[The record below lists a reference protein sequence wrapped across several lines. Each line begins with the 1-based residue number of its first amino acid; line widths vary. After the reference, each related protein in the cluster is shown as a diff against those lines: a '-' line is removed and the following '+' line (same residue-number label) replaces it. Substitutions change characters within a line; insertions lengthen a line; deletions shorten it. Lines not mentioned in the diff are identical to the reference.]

1 MKLDRMHHTR
11 IEHSLKSILL
21 FLCTDLDE
29 NVVGFSA
36 NPWIYAPRWFGI
48 FFVPVLTLVIPYAI
62 YQGIVSNN
70 LDSHG

>member
-1 MKLDRMHHTR
+1 
-11 IEHSLKSILL
+11 LL
-21 FLCTDLDE
+21 FLSTDLDE
-29 NVVGFSA
+29 NVLGFAA

-48 FFVPVLTLVIPYAI
+48 FFIPVLTLVIPYAI